1 MMGKK
6 KLSQIKAEVA
16 SLLRRLPGGP
26 KQWLEREI
34 ESATADQNRDP
45 ETLKMLC
52 AALEQEATKLRS
64 PKKRRKPAKR

>member
-1 MMGKK
+1 MGKK

-45 ETLKMLC
+45 ETLQMLC
-52 AALEQEATKLRS
+52 AALEQEATKRRS
-64 PKKRRKPAKR
+64 TKKRRKPAKR

>member
-1 MMGKK
+1 MGKK

-26 KQWLEREI
+26 KHWLEKEI
-34 ESATADQNRDP
+34 ESAKADQNRDP

-52 AALEQEATKLRS
+52 AALEQEATKRRNT
-64 PKKRRKPAKR
+64 KKRRKPAKR